1 MHKEMVGCSVSP
13 PNNDTPPSHGYQSFY
28 VTRVKQDNASVIED
42 NIIEETP
49 IAISYNGISHA
60 VMMATPTDIAY
71 FAKGFSLSEGIIP
84 DLSALYD
91 LEINHYE
98 EGIDVQMHISTQAFV
113 ALKQHRRTMEG
124 RTGCG
129 LCGIESLQQL
139 NKPLKKTQPA
149 DPTWLN
155 TLTTVYKRLKQHQ
168 PINQVTGAA
177 HAAAWVENGEIIVS
191 FEDVGR
197 HNALD
202 KLLGY
207 LLTNQLNNSQGFVF
221 MTSRAS
227 YELVRKC
234 TQCDIRLLATISA
247 PTTQAIKLANESG
260 LTLTSFCRDN
270 GYTLYTQPQS
280 LSK

>member
-1 MHKEMVGCSVSP
+1 MKHKEIVKSSP
-13 PNNDTPPSHGYQSFY
+13 KMTENNLITSLGYQSFS
-28 VTRVKQDNASVIED
+28 VQRVKQDVPSIIDD
-42 NIIEETP
+42 NIIEEIP
-49 IAISYNGISHA
+49 IALSYNGISHT

-71 FAKGFSLSEGIIP
+71 FAKGFSLSEGIIS
-84 DLSALYD
+84 DLSSIYD
-91 LEINHYE
+91 LEINYYE
-98 EGIDVQMHISTQAFV
+98 EGVDVQMQISTQAFV
-113 ALKQHRRTMEG
+113 NLKHHKRTMEG

-139 NKPLKKTQPA
+139 KRPLKKLSQA

-155 TLTTVYKRLKQHQ
+155 TLTTVYKHIQQHQ
-168 PINQVTGAA
+168 PITKATGAA
-177 HAAAWVENGEIIVS
+177 HAAAWVINGEIIAS

-207 LLTNQLNNSQGFVF
+207 VLTEQLDVASGFVF

-234 TQCDIRLLATISA
+234 IQCNIRLLATISA

-260 LTLTSFCRDN
+260 LTLASFCREN
-270 GYTLYTQPQS
+270 GYVLYTKTQS
-280 LSK
+280 I